1 MSIVSVRTASSQTS
15 LGGTIIVVVIVDDVV
30 CVVVLIVVVVVV
42 VVVVLSGGSGVVVWT
57 MCGPA
62 ALKSSIFSS
71 ILILMLYIPPIGTF
85 TNNAESCHS
94 SD

>member
-1 MSIVSVRTASSQTS
+1 MSIVSVGTASSQTS
-15 LGGTIIVVVIVDDVV
+15 LGGTTIVVVVDDVV

-57 MCGPA
+57 MSGPS

-71 ILILMLYIPPIGTF
+71 ILILMLYIPSIGTF

-94 SD
+94 CD